1 MKKLI
6 VIASLLVVS
15 LAASAQVAF
24 GIKAGFVTS
33 LGFEEDWKTI
43 NTENLTIKSDQAYGF
58 DVGLMLR
65 LGYRFYAQIETNY
78 HFVSSLNQV
87 GTNIGNTFNGE
98 PVQEVTQHSINV
110 PVLAGVKLVETRN
123 FNLRLMVGPT
133 FNFNLTPESE
143 IAGLDNSLAK
153 SGVDSDKRICSF
165 GLDCGI
171 GMDVWVFS
179 IDARYRLVQPG
190 YAYSIDEMK
199 LNTSPINSFE
209 VSLGWKFFDKTKRKL
224 R

>member
-6 VIASLLVVS
+6 IIASLLVVS

-87 GTNIGNTFNGE
+87 GTNIGNTFNGG

-143 IAGLDNSLAK
+143 IAGLDKALAVK
-153 SGVDSDKRICSF
+153 GVDSDKRICSF

-209 VSLGWKFFDKTKRKL
+209 VSLGWKFFDKTKRKM

>member
-6 VIASLLVVS
+6 IIASLLVVS

-43 NTENLTIKSDQAYGF
+43 NTENLAIKSDQAYGF

-87 GTNIGNTFNGE
+87 GTNIGNTFNGG

-143 IAGLDNSLAK
+143 IAGLDNALALK
-153 SGVDSDKRICSF
+153 GVDSDKRICSF